1 MSEANIT
8 DKRDLSDGGPSEEA
22 PSRVSSPPRKKKQK
36 TNGAVGVLSHPAEI
50 NEKYVEKSFKD
61 CMRAVFQDGV
71 EATHIGTCIG
81 TEAAVI
87 TNPFTCCVL
96 PNFVKDERFL
106 KGLKEE
112 LLELDFNNKS
122 NDLYKFQQSDALQ
135 NFTSLYI
142 TALKKL
148 LYEDFLSW
156 LREVTGIPFIN
167 TFDLTCS
174 KYNYT
179 DVLLCHDDEL
189 EGRRVAFIL
198 YLVPTWAKK
207 DGGLL
212 DLFDMDEHGQPKSVV
227 KSLVPN
233 WNNFVFFEVTPKS
246 FHQVSEVLNQDKCRL
261 SVSGWFHGPT
271 VPRPA
276 PYIEPRCTLT
286 PHVDTQ
292 ETLFYEW
299 INESYLDF
307 GNQSEVQDTFS
318 DESEIQLS
326 RFFEKEKYEAV
337 LTQLQNS
344 DIRWKSRGPAN
355 KRHYKSA
362 ELTSLPPVIQ
372 ECLSV
377 MQSEHMFLLLSNF
390 TALRLHAQAPCS
402 DDDDDDDDDDEV
414 EDVQE
419 KTEEGLDDED
429 GEKVNGTRCKLGS
442 EEGKR
447 KPEAR
452 IVDHHDDEDEREE
465 VTKERGEQSEEA
477 QDGDVHEQGTS
488 QKDGTGLQD
497 GVVIK
502 MKREASTPRCR
513 AEVRKWTHGCY
524 TLLHDTDTEG
534 SEFALDA
541 SVFFNT
547 HGVSQATGGFVSYIA
562 KGEDEE
568 LLSVLPEEN
577 SLSLVYRDKET
588 LKFVKHINH
597 SYRTSRGS
605 NGNPQNSHCAFYE
618 LYLVY
623 YE

>member
-1 MSEANIT
+1 MSELDTNS
-8 DKRDLSDGGPSEEA
+8 KRDLSDEGQPEA
-22 PSRVSSPPRKKKQK
+22 QSHESLPCKKKQK
-36 TNGAVGVLSHPAEI
+36 TNGAVRALSHPVEI
-50 NEKYVEKSFKD
+50 NDKYMEKSFKD
-61 CMRAVFQDGV
+61 CIRAVFNDGV
-71 EATHIGTCIG
+71 EATHIA

-96 PNFVKDERFL
+96 PNFVKDETFL
-106 KGLKEE
+106 KGLKTE
-112 LLELDFNNKS
+112 LLELDFNSKS
-122 NDLYKFQQSDALQ
+122 NDLYKFQQSGALQ
-135 NFTSLYI
+135 NYSSSYI
-142 TALKKL
+142 SALKKL

-156 LREVTGIPFIN
+156 LREVTGIPFSN
-167 TFDLTCS
+167 KFDLTCS

-198 YLVPTWAKK
+198 YLVPKWTKK

-212 DLFDMDEHGQPKSVV
+212 DLFDMDDHGQPKSVV
-227 KSLVPN
+227 KSLVPE

-246 FHQVSEVLNQDKCRL
+246 FHQVSEILNPDKCRL

-276 PYIEPRCTLT
+276 PYLEPRCSLT

-292 ETLFYEW
+292 ESLFYDW
-299 INESYLDF
+299 INESYMDL

-337 LTQLQNS
+337 LTQLQS
-344 DIRWKSRGPAN
+344 PDIRWERRGPAN

-362 ELTSLPPVIQ
+362 DLSSLPPVIH

-377 MQSEHMFLLLSNF
+377 MQSEQMFLLLSNF
-390 TALRLHAQAPCS
+390 TALRLHSQAPCS
-402 DDDDDDDDDDEV
+402 DDDD
-414 EDVQE
+414 
-419 KTEEGLDDED
+419 EEEDDED
-429 GEKVNGTRCKLGS
+429 KKEDMVNGTGEKLQS
-442 EEGKR
+442 K
-447 KPEAR
+447 
-452 IVDHHDDEDEREE
+452 EDE
-465 VTKERGEQSEEA
+465 SESA
-477 QDGDVHEQGTS
+477 TMTVVQDGDRRGEETRLGEKQSDEMKDEEQGSS
-488 QKDGTGLQD
+488 QKDDINLAD

-502 MKREASTPRCR
+502 MKGQASIPRCR
-513 AEVRKWTHGCY
+513 AEVRRWSHGCY

-541 SVFFNT
+541 SVFFDAK
-547 HGVSQATGGFVSYIA
+547 GVSSTTGGFVSYIA

-568 LLSVLPEEN
+568 LLSVLPEDN
-577 SLSLVYRDKET
+577 ALSLVYRDKET
-588 LKFVKHINH
+588 LRFVKHINH
-597 SYRTSRGS
+597 SYTTSRGS
-605 NGNPQNSHCAFYE
+605 NTSSTNSQSAFYE